1 MNKIQN
7 ILYSK
12 ENYLTFHQKLN
23 NNVYL
28 SNSLPQK
35 SIKEFTSK
43 NIRNPNYLFLS
54 LYGSNNKKVHFDLF
68 NDKDSRFKWIF
79 KDYTIQNSKNK
90 LYLSIDSTEKYL
102 ILSKNS
108 KRFIPINNYIAVEC
122 KHGKKYISLDRNY
135 NIILVSDITRATE
148 LFIEKSGI
156 HYMKSDL
163 RLGFDAINLKYG
175 VKVNDKLNS
184 IVIGDTQKLTIGI
197 LLAAGNSTRFKCKDG
212 MKVVSK
218 QMFHLRNKPLIQY
231 SIEAMLTV
239 VDRLFIITN
248 SNLLNN
254 IRELVETNFND
265 SNGIIVLYNDVD
277 CRFKSIDI
285 ATKVI
290 KKVYKNRVGNVI
302 IQDSAR
308 PFVNYKHYEKLVEKS
323 NRYLY
328 IQYYSKLVNGLASL
342 DGEFIDRNKYV
353 EICTPLC
360 INFELLY
367 FLNKFYL
374 NENKGRISY
383 EYIPLI
389 KLLNLH
395 HKVRYIESTPSQLK
409 RVTYFD
415 DV

>member
-1 MNKIQN
+1 MNKIGN

-12 ENYLTFHQKLN
+12 ENYLTFHQKIN

-35 SIKEFTSK
+35 SIPEFTSK

-54 LYGSNNKKVHFDLF
+54 LYGSNNKKVHFDLL
-68 NDKDSRFKWIF
+68 NAKDFRFKWIF
-79 KDYTIQNSKNK
+79 NNYTIQNSKNK
-90 LYLSIDSTEKYL
+90 LYLNTDSTEKYL

-108 KRFIPINNYIAVEC
+108 KIFIPIDNYIAVEC

-135 NIILVSDITRATE
+135 KIVLVSDINKATE
-148 LFIEKSGI
+148 LLIEKSGI

-163 RLGFDAINLKYG
+163 RLDFDAINLRYG
-175 VKVNDKLNS
+175 VKVDNELS
-184 IVIGDTQKLTIGI
+184 RIIIGDTKKLTIGI

-212 MKVVSK
+212 MKVISK
-218 QMFHLRNKPLIQY
+218 QMFQLRNKPLIQY

-248 SNLLNN
+248 SKLLDDINNLVKINYD
-254 IRELVETNFND
+254 D
-265 SNGIIVLYNDVD
+265 SNGIIVLYNDID

-285 ATKVI
+285 ATKII
-290 KKVYKNRVGNVI
+290 KKVYKDKVGNVI

-323 NRYLY
+323 NKYLY

-342 DGEFIDRNKYV
+342 YGEFIDRNKYV

-367 FLNKFYL
+367 FLNKIYL
-374 NENKGRISY
+374 NEDKGKISY

-395 HKVRYIESTPSQLK
+395 HKVRYIESTPAQLK
-409 RVTYFD
+409 KVTYFD
-415 DV
+415 DI